1 MEREEKTAACA
12 RILQELSFTQ
22 IRVRFHGDL
31 VRIEVPPQEIQKLY
45 ESSTREAIVQ
55 KFKKEVGF
63 SYISLDLGVLAA
75 ES

>member
-1 MEREEKTAACA
+1 MERQEKTAACE

-55 KFKKEVGF
+55 KFKEVGF

>member
-1 MEREEKTAACA
+1 MERQEKTAACE

-55 KFKKEVGF
+55 KFREVGF
-63 SYISLDLGVLAA
+63 SYISLDLGVLVT

>member
-1 MEREEKTAACA
+1 MERQEKTAACE

-55 KFKKEVGF
+55 KFKEVGF
-63 SYISLDLGVLAA
+63 SYISLDLGVLTA

>member
-1 MEREEKTAACA
+1 MERQEKTAACE

-22 IRVRFHGDL
+22 IRVRFHVDL

-55 KFKKEVGF
+55 KFKEVGF